1 MDFFHFFCCK
11 IFSTYIFFSSSSS
24 SSTSSSSSS
33 SSGGGGR
40 NCSSCTEKHVPCFSV
55 QLGHVQQQWQ
65 QQQQQLQQ
73 VQIECQNIPDLM
85 SDKMLENMSANMDPC
100 THPSEPRH
108 FQLETY
114 QLSHGY
120 MGKKWLQMQQKND
133 VISKSQVGDISVV
146 SLQKLL

>member
-1 MDFFHFFCCK
+1 
-11 IFSTYIFFSSSSS
+11 
-24 SSTSSSSSS
+24 
-33 SSGGGGR
+33 
-40 NCSSCTEKHVPCFSV
+40 
-55 QLGHVQQQWQ
+55 
-65 QQQQQLQQ
+65 
-73 VQIECQNIPDLM
+73 
-85 SDKMLENMSANMDPC
+85 MLENMSANMDPC

-146 SLQKLL
+146 SLQKLLWQLVSCWRHIAKKWCDKQVSSWRHISCLTDTWGKNGCRCNKKWCDKRVSSWRHISCLTAKIVVTTCLLLETYRKKMMWQASF